1 MSRTGKFS
9 AVLAAGGSG
18 ARFGGE
24 RNKVYLP
31 LEGQTVI
38 GVSLDKLLHHPLVA
52 EVICVYRDEDREL
65 LWPIL
70 AEKSKDSPVPLLAV
84 PGGKTR
90 RESVYRGL
98 LRAGED
104 LILVHDAARPF
115 FDAAWIG
122 ALADALVRVPGA
134 AVAVP
139 SPDTVKIA
147 DENGLVVMT
156 TDRSRTFLVQT
167 PQAFRREALIRAH
180 EELPQDAPATDDCG
194 MLEQLGLAV
203 QLIPGS
209 PANQKLTFPE
219 DVKLLSEKVSAFRQ
233 AGPPAAQ

>member
-1 MSRTGKFS
+1 MNQTRKFS
-9 AVLAAGGSG
+9 AILAAGGSG
-18 ARFGGE
+18 TRFGGAV
-24 RNKVYLP
+24 NKVYLP

-38 GVSLDKLLHHPLVA
+38 GVSLDKLTHHPLVA
-52 EVICVYRDEDREL
+52 EVICVYRKGDEAFL
-65 LWPIL
+65 LPIL
-70 AEKSKDSPVPLLAV
+70 AEKGKDSPVSLVAV
-84 PGGKTR
+84 PGGESR

-115 FDAAWIG
+115 FEPAWID
-122 ALADALVRVPGA
+122 ALAEALVHVPGA
-134 AVAVP
+134 TVAVP

-167 PQAFRREALIRAH
+167 PQAFRREALLKAH
-180 EELPQDAPATDDCG
+180 EELPPDAPATDDCG

-203 QLIPGS
+203 QIISGS
-209 PANQKLTFPE
+209 PDNQKLTFPE
-219 DVKLLSEKVSAFRQ
+219 DAKLLSEKASDR
-233 AGPPAAQ
+233 